1 MAHTLKLN
9 IYVLEIK
16 KRGERTPLTWQEF
29 YKNIYGIE
37 ETRETTK
44 TDSTQCLKMLY

>member
-29 YKNIYGIE
+29 YKIFME
-37 ETRETTK
+37 LRKLEKLLK

>member
-44 TDSTQCLKMLY
+44 DSTQCLKMLY